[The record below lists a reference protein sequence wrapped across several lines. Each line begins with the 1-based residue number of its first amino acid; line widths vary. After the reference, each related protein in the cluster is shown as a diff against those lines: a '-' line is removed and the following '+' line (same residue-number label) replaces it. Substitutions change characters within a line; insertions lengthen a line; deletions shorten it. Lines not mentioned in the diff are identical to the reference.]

1 MKLEKL
7 HITFGVMCLPNEESQ
22 MRAKQLLADCHEKIF
37 E

>member
-22 MRAKQLLADCHEKIF
+22 MRAKQLLDNCHEKIF